1 MEEVAAEEADVA
13 AKEEDLAAE
22 EAELEPL
29 LHEQSLAEAGGGWRR
44 LAERTFFIRTTTDEL

>member
-1 MEEVAAEEADVA
+1 MEEAHVAAEEADLA

-29 LHEQSLAEAGGGWRR
+29 LHEQTLGSSH
-44 LAERTFFIRTTTDEL
+44 